1 MLINRVMLD
10 LRRLLV
16 LRAVAQHGSLSAAAR
31 QLGYTQPAITH
42 HIRRLERE
50 AGTPLVAK
58 AGRGIRLTEAGQA
71 LATHADALSARLA
84 AAEEEVAAIA
94 GLRAGRARLASF
106 PSSSATLVPAALA
119 RLRASHPLIEVSLVE
134 AEPPASLALLRRG
147 DCDLALSFEY
157 TGVTTDEGKDFTKAP
172 LLTDR
177 LLAVL
182 PAGHRLA
189 EARILRLEQLAE
201 ETWIAGCERCRDH
214 LLRVAAAAGFTPRI
228 AFATDDYIAVQRL
241 VAVGLGVALL
251 PELVLATVQLPG
263 LVAAPLVSNPIRQI
277 LVITPAGDRQPPAV
291 AATVAALRTASAA
304 LASQQPT
311 ASAASAGQQPSA
323 TAPPRM

>member
-1 MLINRVMLD
+1 MGAMLD

-16 LRAVAQHGSLSAAAR
+16 LRAVAHHGSLSAAAR

-50 AGTPLVAK
+50 VGTPLVTR

-71 LATHADALSARLA
+71 LAAHADALSARLA
-84 AAEEEVAAIA
+84 AAEEQVAAIA

-134 AEPPASLALLRRG
+134 AEPPTSLALLRRG
-147 DCDLALSFEY
+147 DCDLALTFEY
-157 TGVTTDEGKDFTKAP
+157 PGVATDEGADFTKVP
-172 LLTDR
+172 LLADR

-182 PAGHRLA
+182 PASHPLA
-189 EARILRLEQLAE
+189 HAGILRLEQLATQ
-201 ETWIAGCERCRDH
+201 TWIAGCERCRDH
-214 LLRVAAAAGFTPRI
+214 LLQLAAGAGFTPKI

-251 PELVLATVQLPG
+251 PQLVLGTVQLPG
-263 LVAAPLVSNPIRQI
+263 LVATPLASAPERQV
-277 LVITPAGDRQPPAV
+277 LAITPAGAQQPPAV
-291 AATVAALRTASAA
+291 AATLAALQAASAA
-304 LASQQPT
+304 LTDQHPRDQT
-311 ASAASAGQQPSA
+311 GTSARSAGL
-323 TAPPRM
+323 R

>member
-1 MLINRVMLD
+1 MLD

-16 LRAVAQHGSLSAAAR
+16 LRAVARHGSLSAAAR

-50 AGTPLVAK
+50 VGTPLVAR

-71 LATHADALSARLA
+71 LAAHVDAVSARLA

-106 PSSSATLVPAALA
+106 PSGSATLVPAALA
-119 RLRASHPLIEVSLVE
+119 RLRASHPLVGVSLVE
-134 AEPPASLALLRRG
+134 AEPPTSLALLRRG
-147 DCDLALSFEY
+147 DCDLALTFEY
-157 TGVTTDEGKDFTKAP
+157 AGVASDEGADFTKVP
-172 LLTDR
+172 LLADR

-182 PAGHRLA
+182 PAGHPLA
-189 EARILRLEQLAE
+189 HAGVLGLDQLAE

-214 LLRVAAAAGFTPRI
+214 LLRACAAAGFTPEI
-228 AFATDDYIAVQRL
+228 AFATDDYVAVQRL

-251 PELVLATVQLPG
+251 PELVLGTVQLPG
-263 LVAAPLVSNPIRQI
+263 VVATPLASAPERQI
-277 LVITPAGDRQPPAV
+277 LVVAPAAPQQPPAV
-291 AATVAALRTASAA
+291 AATLAALQAASAA
-304 LASQQPT
+304 LV
-311 ASAASAGQQPSA
+311 
-323 TAPPRM
+323 RR

>member
-1 MLINRVMLD
+1 MLD

-50 AGTPLVAK
+50 AGTPLVAR
-58 AGRGIRLTEAGQA
+58 AGRGIRLTQAGLA
-71 LATHADALSARLA
+71 LAAHADAVSARLA
-84 AAEEEVAAIA
+84 AAEEEMAAIA

-106 PSSSATLVPAALA
+106 PSSSATLVPDALA

-134 AEPPASLALLRRG
+134 AEPPTSLALLRRG

-157 TGVTTDEGKDFTKAP
+157 AGVAADEGQDFTKTP

-182 PAGHRLA
+182 PAGHPLA
-189 EARILRLEQLAE
+189 QSGLLRLEQLAG

-214 LLRVAAAAGFTPRI
+214 LLRAAAVAGFTPTI
-228 AFATDDYIAVQRL
+228 AFATDDYVAVQRL
-241 VAVGLGVALL
+241 VAAGLGVALL
-251 PELVLATVQLPG
+251 PSLVLAIVQLPG
-263 LVAAPLVSNPIRQI
+263 LVATPLASHPERQI
-277 LVITPAGDRQPPAV
+277 LVITPAGQQPPAV
-291 AATVAALRTASAA
+291 AATLAAL
-304 LASQQPT
+304 Q
-311 ASAASAGQQPSA
+311 AASAELAPS
-323 TAPPRM
+323 

>member
-1 MLINRVMLD
+1 MLD

-16 LRAVAQHGSLSAAAR
+16 LQAVAHHGSLSAAAR

-50 AGTPLVAK
+50 AGTPLVAR
-58 AGRGIRLTEAGQA
+58 AGRGIRLTEAGRA
-71 LATHADALSARLA
+71 LAAHADAVLARLA
-84 AAEEEVAAIA
+84 VAEEEVAAIA

-119 RLRASHPLIEVSLVE
+119 QLRASHPLIEVSLVE
-134 AEPPASLALLRRG
+134 AEPPTSLALLRRG
-147 DCDLALSFEY
+147 DCDLALTFEY
-157 TGVTTDEGKDFTKAP
+157 AGVAVDEGSDFAKTP

-182 PAGHRLA
+182 PTGHPLAQAGVV
-189 EARILRLEQLAE
+189 RLEQLST

-214 LLRVAAAAGFTPRI
+214 LLRAAAAAGFTPRI

-241 VAVGLGVALL
+241 VAEGLGVALL

-263 LVAAPLVSNPIRQI
+263 LTATPLASNPQRQI
-277 LVITPAGDRQPPAV
+277 LAITPAGQQPPAV
-291 AATVAALRTASAA
+291 TATLTALHGAGAA
-304 LASQQPT
+304 LARNQVD
-311 ASAASAGQQPSA
+311 AGHVSDRPAIA
-323 TAPPRM
+323 TKARHRQR

>member
-1 MLINRVMLD
+1 MLD

-16 LRAVAQHGSLSAAAR
+16 LRAVAHHGSLSAAAR
-31 QLGYTQPAITH
+31 QLGYTQPAVTH

-50 AGTPLVAK
+50 VGTPLVAR

-71 LATHADALSARLA
+71 LASHVDAVSARLA
-84 AAEEEVAAIA
+84 AAEEQVAAIA

-134 AEPPASLALLRRG
+134 AEPPTSLALLRRG
-147 DCDLALSFEY
+147 EADLALTFEY
-157 TGVTTDEGKDFTKAP
+157 AGVATDEGADLTKLP
-172 LLTDR
+172 LLADR

-182 PAGHRLA
+182 PAGHPLA
-189 EARILRLEQLAE
+189 HAGILRLEQLADQ
-201 ETWIAGCERCRDH
+201 TWIAGCERCRDH
-214 LLRVAAAAGFTPRI
+214 LLQLAAAAGFTPRI

-251 PELVLATVQLPG
+251 PQLVLGTVQLPG
-263 LVAAPLVSNPIRQI
+263 LVATPLVSAPQRQI
-277 LVITPAGDRQPPAV
+277 LVITPAGAQQPPAI
-291 AATVAALRTASAA
+291 AATLVALQAASAA
-304 LASQQPT
+304 MTDQHPRGQAVDQPPD
-311 ASAASAGQQPSA
+311 ARQ
-323 TAPPRM
+323 